1 MKALPPLDPYVPRVA
16 QCHDG
21 TGPIRLLGPARIA
34 NRSRSLISTSHD
46 QQLSLVNALIFMKA
60 AVVAAGVLAAA
71 ELGVGVVVLV
81 AVVGVV
87 VVIL

>member
-1 MKALPPLDPYVPRVA
+1 
-16 QCHDG
+16 
-21 TGPIRLLGPARIA
+21 
-34 NRSRSLISTSHD
+34 
-46 QQLSLVNALIFMKA
+46 MKA